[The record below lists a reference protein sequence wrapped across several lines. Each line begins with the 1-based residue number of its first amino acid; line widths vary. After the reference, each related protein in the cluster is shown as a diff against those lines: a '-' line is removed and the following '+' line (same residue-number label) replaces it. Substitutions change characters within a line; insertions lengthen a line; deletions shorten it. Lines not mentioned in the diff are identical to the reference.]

1 MRQFGRSLDAFY
13 SCANEALDDVIIDT
27 VMQCIDNATKSLC
40 IRAASDQSKSTVR
53 GEVQL
58 NLMQIKRF
66 DSSILISSGIA
77 RTTAFYFK
85 ISLCCLRVQP
95 NLPTL
100 DHVRV
105 SKVSSRNSSLL
116 QWRVSIPTGSNW
128 VHSVSTAHWAVHWA
142 GQMKALKSPYTIVC
156 SHALTYGCMPY
167 MSIVIDGSACNQ
179 LSVSHKKCSD

>member
-1 MRQFGRSLDAFY
+1 MHP
-13 SCANEALDDVIIDT
+13 SCVGPVEEHR
-27 VMQCIDNATKSLC
+27 K
-40 IRAASDQSKSTVR
+40 

-85 ISLCCLRVQP
+85 ISLCCLRIQS

-100 DHVRV
+100 DH
-105 SKVSSRNSSLL
+105 SCSSLESFEPKLEYSL

-142 GQMKALKSPYTIVC
+142 GQVKVLKSPYTIVC
-156 SHALTYGCMPY
+156 SHALTYGRIPY
-167 MSIVIDGSACNQ
+167 MSIVSDGSACNQ